1 MRNPGKEDRHGVKW
15 ILKYLRG
22 VVGHGIL
29 YGRVNEATTQV
40 FGFVDSDFARN
51 LDKRRS
57 IIGFMYAFCG
67 AEVSRK
73 ASLQLAVTLSATEA
87 KYIAL
92 TEVAKKTI

>member
-15 ILKYLRG
+15 ILRYLRG

-57 IIGFMYAFCG
+57 IMSAFCG

-73 ASLQLAVTLSATEA
+73 ASL
-87 KYIAL
+87 
-92 TEVAKKTI
+92 

>member
-15 ILKYLRG
+15 ILRYLRE

-29 YGRVNEATTQV
+29 YRRVNEATTQV

-51 LDKRRS
+51 LDKMRL
-57 IIGFMYAFCG
+57 IIGFVSAFCR
-67 AEVSRK
+67 AEASWK
-73 ASLQLAVTLSATEA
+73 ASLQSAVTLSATEA

-92 TEVAKKTI
+92 KKAAKKAI

>member
-1 MRNPGKEDRHGVKW
+1 MRNPGKEDQHGVKW
-15 ILKYLRG
+15 ILRYLRG
-22 VVGHGIL
+22 VLGHGIL

-57 IIGFMYAFCG
+57 IIGFMSAFCG
-67 AEVSRK
+67 AEASRK
-73 ASLQLAVTLSATEA
+73 ASLQSAVTLSATEA

-92 TEVAKKTI
+92 IEAAKKAI